1 MSALTV
7 VWIKIRD
14 RSGDCISRKDH
25 KHEDLSS
32 NPQHQ
37 QKKKKN
43 KSSVAVG
50 THKPR
55 NVGVDTRSL
64 LRLAGYQ
71 LCLGSLRQLLSK
83 K

>member
-1 MSALTV
+1 MSALKV

-14 RSGDCISRKDH
+14 RPGDCISRKYH

-37 QKKKKN
+37 QKK